1 MTNLKFLR
9 LVVLLALLATTVLA
23 FTGNILT
30 IEREG
35 DGVHLSWPTS
45 EGGYRLQAT
54 GDLGAP
60 DWQDMTATYADR
72 RFNVVEPLVQSKKFY
87 RLARD
92 SNPDGRPTIDVVL
105 VQFNA
110 NPFTALP
117 FDEAN
122 SSLPLVYAYNA
133 IFVNSGKRLT
143 FDASNAYNS
152 RTGSN
157 SGLTFHWSVEYQDQ
171 AVPNPY
177 RVAGI
182 TGYDTPVLQILPN
195 SLVQTVE
202 PATMTLVLKVT
213 DALNPDIAHRETRIQ
228 ITGEVASSATIAEYN
243 NCNANPSNATN
254 PNLIAVP

>member
-1 MTNLKFLR
+1 AF
-9 LVVLLALLATTVLA
+9 LATTVLA

-35 DGVHLSWPTS
+35 DTVHLSWPTS

-60 DWQDMTATYADR
+60 AWQDMTATYEDR
-72 RFNVVEPLVQSKKFY
+72 RFNVVEPLDQSKKFY
-87 RLARD
+87 RLVRD
-92 SNPDGRPTIDVVL
+92 SKPDGRITIEVVL
-105 VQFNA
+105 FQIKA
-110 NPFTALP
+110 LPFTALT

-122 SSLPLVYAYNA
+122 SSLPEIYSYTVS
-133 IFVNSGKRLT
+133 FVNTKPLA

-157 SGLTFHWSVEYQDQ
+157 SGITFHWSIEYQEQ
-171 AVPNPY
+171 TVPNPY

-182 TGYDTPVLQILPN
+182 TGYDTPVLHILPN
-195 SLVQTVE
+195 SLIPTVE
-202 PATMTLVLKVT
+202 PQTVTFVLTVT
-213 DALNPDIAHRETRIQ
+213 DPLNPDLARDEIRIQ
-228 ITGEVASSATIAEYN
+228 ITGEVASSATLADYHIA
-243 NCNANPSNATN
+243 NADPANAPN

>member
-9 LVVLLALLATTVLA
+9 LVVLLAFLATTVLA

-35 DGVHLSWPTS
+35 DAVHLSWPTS

-72 RFNVVEPLVQSKKFY
+72 RFNVVEPLDQSKKFY
-87 RLARD
+87 RLVRD
-92 SNPDGRPTIDVVL
+92 SKPDGRITIEVVL
-105 VQFNA
+105 FQVNA
-110 NPFTALP
+110 LPFTALT

-122 SSLPLVYAYNA
+122 SSLPDIYAYNVS
-133 IFVNSGKRLT
+133 FVNTKLLT

-157 SGLTFHWSVEYQDQ
+157 SGITFHWSVEYQEQ
-171 AVPNPY
+171 SVPNPY

-202 PATMTLVLKVT
+202 PATMTLVLTIT
-213 DALNPDIAHRETRIQ
+213 DPLNPDIAHRWTSIQ
-228 ITGEVASSATIAEYN
+228 ITGEVASTVTIAEYN